1 MLVGAVLRVGRT
13 VRRRCHPWETYT
25 PSVCPLPIH
34 FFFLSSPFWSLYM
47 TSRWFS
53 QIEKGGKKW
62 KTLMGVEKKKERKER
77 VFWGCIFALQQRHGN
92 HIFFCRLLLY
102 RPCVLLL
109 LLCSTSE
116 RGSLPIYFSG
126 LYNWRF
132 WGTVGTCV
140 CMCRRFIWRL
150 GEARAQRTRQSGRG
164 IFPFSPSRALFFL

>member
-1 MLVGAVLRVGRT
+1 
-13 VRRRCHPWETYT
+13 
-25 PSVCPLPIH
+25 
-34 FFFLSSPFWSLYM
+34 M

-116 RGSLPIYFSG
+116 REARCLYISLGFIIDGFG
-126 LYNWRF
+126 ELLVR
-132 WGTVGTCV
+132 VCV
-140 CMCRRFIWRL
+140 CAGDL
-150 GEARAQRTRQSGRG
+150 SDD
-164 IFPFSPSRALFFL
+164 